1 MSKLTGYEKAVLEKL
16 LHNACIARDGGRC
29 VRCGRTEKLCASHIY
44 RKGTYQRMRYLLE
57 NTLTLCFYCHMRW
70 WHKNPLEASAW
81 AQTVVAPETMARL
94 KLASQTINKKPID
107 YKLLGVYLKSEIKKH
122 ENA

>member
-1 MSKLTGYEKAVLEKL
+1 MPKLTKYEKKTLEEL

-44 RKGTYQRMRYLLE
+44 PKGTYQRMRYLPE
-57 NTLTLCFYCHMRW
+57 NVITLCNQCHIFW
-70 WHKNPLEASAW
+70 WHKHPLEASEW
-81 AQTVVAPETMARL
+81 VKTVVEPETMARL

-107 YKLLGVYLKSEIKKH
+107 YKLLGVYLKSEIKKY